1 MARGYP
7 GAFGRRVNS
16 WYVWI
21 PLCVLFVA
29 PFLPVAPPPV
39 AACTS
44 TCSCWCCFSVSL
56 AFFNHA
62 EIGLSVPL
70 AYPFLLYL
78 LVRMLLLASDAD
90 VPREPLRL
98 LVPVAVAGGRRDVP
112 GRLPGRA

>member
-29 PFLPVAPPPV
+29 PFLPWRRRPSLLHLDLLVLV
-39 AACTS
+39 L
-44 TCSCWCCFSVSL
+44 FSVSL

-70 AYPFLLYL
+70 AYPCLLYL
-78 LVRMLLLASDAD
+78 LVRMRCRVGKG
-90 VPREPLRL
+90 VPRAAAPAGAGAL
-98 LVPVAVAGGRRDVP
+98 VAVVFWSAS
-112 GRLPGRA
+112 AWA